1 MILFNLLSR
10 YKFNVILQL
19 YCPGNSWVLS
29 KYFFFSFSFPYKLH
43 NACLVIIIRS
53 KIWPSKQSSS
63 SLLLF
68 DKMSCCLFPKLNS
81 TEIIEKLV
89 LCSFVVCTV
98 QLISRVSMPNCSL
111 TSWVILTVLC
121 AQTITAGIHVAVH
134 DSIIIC
140 SSLLILYSEAKMFTE
155 QSERLS
161 VYLFQDD
168 SPRGYSVFF
177 SCANVCKPK
186 FAYIIHKK
194 KMYSNYE
201 AHLISQ
207 SCIMW
212 KNWKYIYIFNSDVL
226 SLVADKLSNIS
237 VVSDADYMEEKRT
250 GNITS
255 WLFHFSFIIK
265 AQKSSFMSRHFVW
278 IYWMSA
284 APCVICSDFCYNYA
298 RYICISFAMKGGGN
312 WKIILEDITF
322 L

>member
-1 MILFNLLSR
+1 MILFSLLSR

-19 YCPGNSWVLS
+19 YCPGNSWFLS
-29 KYFFFSFSFPYKLH
+29 FEQVFFFSFSFPYKLH

-121 AQTITAGIHVAVH
+121 VQTIIAGIHVAVH

-177 SCANVCKPK
+177 FMCKCVQAKVCIHNSQKENVLELWSTPHL
-186 FAYIIHKK
+186 AV
-194 KMYSNYE
+194 MYYVE
-201 AHLISQ
+201 ELE
-207 SCIMW
+207 M
-212 KNWKYIYIFNSDVL
+212 YIYIFNSDVFC
-226 SLVADKLSNIS
+226 LVADKLSNIS
-237 VVSDADYMEEKRT
+237 VSDGREKNRKHYKLAFP
-250 GNITS
+250 
-255 WLFHFSFIIK
+255 LFLHNKSTEII
-265 AQKSSFMSRHFVW
+265 
-278 IYWMSA
+278 IYEPTFCVNLLNVCSA
-284 APCVICSDFCYNYA
+284 VCHLL
-298 RYICISFAMKGGGN
+298 
-312 WKIILEDITF
+312 WF
-322 L
+322 LL